1 MRRRSRADN
10 QRAEAIR
17 CVSHNYRRAG
27 SRLDCRTNNPRGP
40 MANRKAT
47 FAKRQRETDLKDRA
61 KQKDDR
67 RNQKRGE
74 VRDVKGP
81 AIAWDEAVYAV
92 VSPDDPPVA
101 VDPDAVVPEVRPDGP
116 TRPGDNVVGAAG
128 DGPARSA
135 APPGAAAPAAAVD
148 VAPVTPAPSAPA
160 VKPAA
165 APAISGAA
173 AGKPA
178 ASAAAPASPRRVG

>member
-1 MRRRSRADN
+1 
-10 QRAEAIR
+10 
-17 CVSHNYRRAG
+17 
-27 SRLDCRTNNPRGP
+27 

-92 VSPDDPPVA
+92 TTPDDPPLA
-101 VDPDAVVPEVRPDGP
+101 VDADAAALEARPDGP
-116 TRPGDNVVGAAG
+116 TRPSDAAG
-128 DGPARSA
+128 DGAARPA
-135 APPGAAAPAAAVD
+135 AAAPT
-148 VAPVTPAPSAPA
+148 TPAPSAPA

-165 APAISGAA
+165 APAISGTASP
-173 AGKPA
+173 GKPA